1 MNLMLIVW
9 YYLFHI
15 FLWPWD
21 RIGLCHCQ
29 RMPIALLTI
38 SHPEF
43 LIPEQKSVPRARP
56 IRSNFSSKAAP
67 QPTSTT
73 RYRTHERDQPIKPT
87 PRYSPSLFPRAPS
100 TGPAAPS
107 FLSPI
112 HQPPLRP
119 RAAQRRITRDG
130 DGSAPPRGRARLP
143 VGRRGRG
150 RAAPPPGADPPDLH
164 RLPRGA
170 RHLRP
175 HPGPQR
181 QVRGSLLPSP
191 SPSPSPRRYRAAPFG
206 WSSSSRVVLIC
217 SCRGSLDAAV
227 VRLIWRFGLL
237 CSVPGRLWGAQTQRS
252 LQNFDIGGERERMPV
267 PIIRAFGV
275 LKKCAAK
282 VFKFLRVK
290 GRCVYFACTCRALQA
305 WKAVSI
311 ILWKEL

>member
-73 RYRTHERDQPIKPT
+73 RYRTHARDQPIKPT

-112 HQPPLRP
+112 HQLPLRP
-119 RAAQRRITRDG
+119 RAAQRTHAAENHPRWRRLCAASRACPAPRRPPRPRPRCSSARRWPARSPPASARSATP
-130 DGSAPPRGRARLP
+130 SAPSRSPTTSAWL
-143 VGRRGRG
+143 
-150 RAAPPPGADPPDLH
+150 PPPLPLPLPP
-164 RLPRGA
+164 
-170 RHLRP
+170 
-175 HPGPQR
+175 
-181 QVRGSLLPSP
+181 
-191 SPSPSPRRYRAAPFG
+191 
-206 WSSSSRVVLIC
+206 
-217 SCRGSLDAAV
+217 
-227 VRLIWRFGLL
+227 
-237 CSVPGRLWGAQTQRS
+237 
-252 LQNFDIGGERERMPV
+252 
-267 PIIRAFGV
+267 
-275 LKKCAAK
+275 
-282 VFKFLRVK
+282 
-290 GRCVYFACTCRALQA
+290 
-305 WKAVSI
+305 
-311 ILWKEL
+311 